1 MYILINEK
9 KVMNMRERK
18 EGTEDWREER
28 EERKGCNDISIS
40 KNPKET
46 SKEEN
51 RRLEWKLTGNWISHS
66 TGGKSCLAL
75 ETYQHPWASEVMDF
89 YYGRFARPA

>member
-1 MYILINEK
+1 
-9 KVMNMRERK
+9 MRERK

-28 EERKGCNDISIS
+28 EERKGCNDISMS

-51 RRLEWKLTGNWISHS
+51 RRLEWKINWKLDFPLNRREIVPGTGN
-66 TGGKSCLAL
+66 L
-75 ETYQHPWASEVMDF
+75 PASL
-89 YYGRFARPA
+89 G